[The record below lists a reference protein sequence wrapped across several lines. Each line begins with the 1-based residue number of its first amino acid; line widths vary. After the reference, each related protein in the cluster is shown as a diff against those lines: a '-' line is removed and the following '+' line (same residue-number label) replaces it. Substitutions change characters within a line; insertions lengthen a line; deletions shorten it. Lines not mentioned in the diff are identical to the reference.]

1 MARPELVHS
10 HRIARE
16 TLQGV
21 GEQRLVSEHTEGIR
35 ALLLVRG
42 LVHMVST
49 AGPLWGMFWSASK
62 QGWWAYTQ
70 KKSGCH
76 CQQATWGIPV
86 STLGGLKQG
95 SGQICDITNG
105 LPILGHISGRAP
117 VDGPPTHT
125 TDRPQ
130 SRSKEKK
137 NVAHGPGREALIFG
151 QCSSSNLC

>member
-1 MARPELVHS
+1 
-10 HRIARE
+10 
-16 TLQGV
+16 
-21 GEQRLVSEHTEGIR
+21 
-35 ALLLVRG
+35 
-42 LVHMVST
+42 
-49 AGPLWGMFWSASK
+49 MFWSASK

-76 CQQATWGIPV
+76 CQHATWGIPV

-125 TDRPQ
+125 TDRPPKQ
-130 SRSKEKK
+130 EQGKAKCSTWTRERSPHLRAMSLQQPLLTTLNIVLTVTEKCLK
-137 NVAHGPGREALIFG
+137 SPVHYAKQVCGAER
-151 QCSSSNLC
+151 Q